1 MRDGRIAESAAL
13 AGLLSQLGHD
23 VPAAWLASWMKAM
36 NRGTDRVLVAEEDGK
51 PVGVGVLHITPFLH
65 EAGLRARLTALVV
78 DRQARSRGIGTLL
91 LNACEEAAIQMGCPA
106 LEGVQANGEGRHGG
120 AVIQA
125 LGGQVLVEQLQRR
138 LGEGDQIADCHA
150 PGQVR
155 GYLEMP
161 SFRTRSAMYTSST

>member
-23 VPAAWLASWMKAM
+23 VPAAWLATWMKTM

-106 LEGVQANGEGRHGG
+106 LELTAGDWRRAAHRFYERHGYTH
-120 AVIQA
+120 
-125 LGGQVLVEQLQRR
+125 ESRR
-138 LGEGDQIADCHA
+138 YSKLLRR
-150 PGQVR
+150 P
-155 GYLEMP
+155 P
-161 SFRTRSAMYTSST
+161 RTSTRK